1 MEVLPSCMDRR
12 QLLISN
18 EVQQPFRNLSLCEL
32 RRRNSGPA
40 LFGSLRSF
48 IALPQLGATS
58 AGLKRKGRNG
68 RTPSTIGFSEIFS
81 TGLPLPSNPPTSES
95 VSAPTRQNDYSQ
107 NKCPLPYLMSAL
119 PPIDVRSSSG
129 SRLSPSR
136 IGTSAKGHQ
145 ATCCGSS
152 CRGGR
157 RLDREIAR
165 LLANAQTR
173 VPVEEPTARLC

>member
-1 MEVLPSCMDRR
+1 MRFNNRSEICHYANCGAATPALPYSAHY
-12 QLLISN
+12 
-18 EVQQPFRNLSLCEL
+18 VLSLLCLNLAPPRQAL
-32 RRRNSGPA
+32 RGKGGTVVRRAPSA
-40 LFGSLRSF
+40 SLKYFRPGF
-48 IALPQLGATS
+48 PYPQIHPQAKAYQHQS
-58 AGLKRKGRNG
+58 
-68 RTPSTIGFSEIFS
+68 
-81 TGLPLPSNPPTSES
+81 
-95 VSAPTRQNDYSQ
+95 RQNDYSQ